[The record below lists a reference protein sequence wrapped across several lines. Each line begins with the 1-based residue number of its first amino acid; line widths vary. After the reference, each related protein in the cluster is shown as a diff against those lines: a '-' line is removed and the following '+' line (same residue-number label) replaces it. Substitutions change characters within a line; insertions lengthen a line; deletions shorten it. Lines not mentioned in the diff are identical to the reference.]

1 MLALTPWPTHKQIW
15 NEPGGLVGEPI
26 FVPAPGAAAGE
37 QECGQSRLAA
47 LPFLRYHRAAG
58 LLGPTLLPIPVC
70 PAEDEGCVLVV
81 VVEAGGASSL
91 VCLDG
96 ATMQE
101 QGRARLPWHITIGFH
116 GCFVPAA

>member
-1 MLALTPWPTHKQIW
+1 M
-15 NEPGGLVGEPI
+15 GEPI

-37 QECGQSRLAA
+37 CGQSRLAA
-47 LPFLRYHRAAG
+47 LSFLSYPCAAN
-58 LLGPTLLPIPVC
+58 LPGPTLLPIPVC
-70 PAEDEGCVLVV
+70 PVEDEGCVLVV

-96 ATMQE
+96 ATLQE